1 MNPIDRAAVV
11 RLLIGASTALAAAF
25 GPAYAQTDPGTNA
38 SGLLVHI
45 QRDSTYNR
53 VASFEYNGPVAYVR
67 IEAREP
73 GSEPNAFPYRIDP
86 ATLRGVLTAVQ
97 LPSAKERDQVLF
109 NNDEL
114 DEIITPLARALAKAN
129 PDQDVCFAVSGRHG
143 SYAQLTGRSVTTA
156 RLFTKDGRLQV
167 VFGMVRHDYDA
178 ELRGSGTLIAFEP
191 GHRAAPLKNEP
202 AVAISPDLGVS
213 RRGDWL
219 DLVPASALAQ
229 ARPPA
234 AAVPAAGA
242 AAVAPQAAPAA
253 APAAPAAPATSYPVV
268 SERLRTLQKLRDD
281 GLISPQEYEAKRRAI
296 LDQL

>member
-11 RLLIGASTALAAAF
+11 RLLIGALTALAAAV

-38 SGLLVHI
+38 SGLLVHM
-45 QRDSTYNR
+45 QRDTTYNR

-73 GSEPNAFPYRIDP
+73 GSEANAFPYRIDP
-86 ATLRGVLTAVQ
+86 ATLRAVLIAVQ
-97 LPSAKERDQVLF
+97 LPSAKERDQQLF

-114 DEIITPLARALAKAN
+114 DEIIPPLARALAKAT
-129 PDQDVCFAVSGRHG
+129 PDQDVCFAVSGKHG

-167 VFGMVRHDYDA
+167 VFGLVRHDFDA

-191 GHRAAPLKNEP
+191 GHRAGPIKFEP
-202 AVAISPDLGVS
+202 AVAINPALGAS

-229 ARPPA
+229 ALPA
-234 AAVPAAGA
+234 PAAVPAAGA
-242 AAVAPQAAPAA
+242 AVVAPQAAP
-253 APAAPAAPATSYPVV
+253 APAAPAAPAASYPVV